1 MGAESEKGRIAE
13 FFRAEKNRLVNYVRR
28 WVQDT
33 ADRDSE
39 DIVQD
44 VMVNLFNAADITA
57 PIDNLS
63 AYIYRSLYNRIV
75 DVFRS
80 RRWYLSL
87 EDTIDEHG
95 TLTLK
100 DTLSDIRYDAQSELE
115 RKEIRAQIHDALDE
129 LSFEQRRVFI
139 ATEIEGRPYRE
150 LSDLWGIPVGT
161 LLSQKHRAVQKIR
174 IALAPYLTEMKE

>member
-1 MGAESEKGRIAE
+1 M
-13 FFRAEKNRLVNYVRR
+13 
-28 WVQDT
+28 T
-33 ADRDSE
+33 
-39 DIVQD
+39 
-44 VMVNLFNAADITA
+44 
-57 PIDNLS
+57 
-63 AYIYRSLYNRIV
+63 
-75 DVFRS
+75 
-80 RRWYLSL
+80 
-87 EDTIDEHG
+87 
-95 TLTLK
+95 
-100 DTLSDIRYDAQSELE
+100 LE

>member
-1 MGAESEKGRIAE
+1 VSAESEKRRVAD
-13 FFRAEKNRLVNYVRR
+13 FFRAEKSRLVNFVRR

-44 VMVNLFNAADITA
+44 VMVNIFNAADITA
-57 PIDNLS
+57 PIENLS

-75 DVFRS
+75 DVFR
-80 RRWYLSL
+80 RKRINLSL

-95 TLTLK
+95 RLTLK
-100 DTLSDIRYDAQSELE
+100 DTLSDIRYDAHSVLE
-115 RKEIRAQIHDALDE
+115 RSEIREIIHDELDN
-129 LSFEQRRVFI
+129 LSTEQRMVFI
-139 ATEIEGRPYRE
+139 ATEVEGKSFQD
-150 LSDLWGIPVGT
+150 LSDAWEIPVGT

-174 IALAPYLTEMKE
+174 NALTSYFIK